1 MGSNA
6 DQYGSIYVCGYK
18 CGQIPPA
25 ILPLGLC
32 ALIAPA
38 GRGQKGDPQILHL
51 SALMSVNQCCY
62 LATSSP
68 SAKIWAGVRP
78 VPGRSNILSPECAGL
93 ITNLPPAARCC
104 SRGRLHSVSVAAS
117 PRCVFALKSFRV
129 VSAFAS
135 FGATGVYFA
144 VSVFTAFPPSL
155 RFGAAS
161 RRDGKIPFRRAEGG
175 GQNRLLRLKPL
186 RLPKIRPQNENE
198 FARTACLGGSF
209 IAAGPDRRHRGVA

>member
-1 MGSNA
+1 MKRN
-6 DQYGSIYVCGYK
+6 YRV
-18 CGQIPPA
+18 A
-25 ILPLGLC
+25 IEFKKLC
-32 ALIAPA
+32 AFAVLSRNIVTFREDL
-38 GRGQKGDPQILHL
+38 GR
-51 SALMSVNQCCY
+51 SA
-62 LATSSP
+62 
-68 SAKIWAGVRP
+68 P